1 MNRLVINNDVLF
13 AEVLQRLEEGKEV
26 IIPCKGVSMLPF
38 IRPGIDTVKLKKIDT
53 VSPGDIVLFHLH
65 GRYLL
70 HRVQKVGTENAKIM
84 GDGSIKF
91 YEVCPI
97 DHIYARVVS
106 ILRNGTKEVNPYSAS
121 MRSLSKIW
129 SFFLPIRR
137 YLLYIYRHLPI
148 YREIE
153 KSFD

>member
-1 MNRLVINNDVLF
+1 MDRLVINNDILF
-13 AEVLQRLEEGKEV
+13 AEVLQRLSEGKEV

-38 IRPGIDTVKLKKIDT
+38 IRPGIDTVKLGRIDS
-53 VSPGDIVLFHLH
+53 VKPGDIVLFHLH

-70 HRVQKVGTENAKIM
+70 HRVQKVGPKTAKIM

-91 YEVCPI
+91 FEICPI
-97 DHIYARVVS
+97 DHIYAKAIS
-106 ILRNGTKEVNPYSAS
+106 ILRNGTEEVNPYSPTMMFKA
-121 MRSLSKIW
+121 RIW
-129 SFFLPIRR
+129 KLLLPIRR